1 LTQRH
6 PAAVIAAGGVLSGE
20 GVVAHAQGGVEG
32 SGGRVYRYELWYLG
46 QLLAAGRFTNDR
58 PLEPGDTVTIGVNHG
73 VVREVKL
80 TASGSALKLIVDLVG
95 RQ

>member
-1 LTQRH
+1 MNG
-6 PAAVIAAGGVLSGE
+6 VGGSSGR
-20 GVVAHAQGGVEG
+20 A
-32 SGGRVYRYELWYLG
+32 YRYELWYLG

-58 PLEPGDTVTIGVNHG
+58 PLEPGDAVTIGVNRG

-80 TASGSALKLIVDLVG
+80 TASGKALKLVVDLTG